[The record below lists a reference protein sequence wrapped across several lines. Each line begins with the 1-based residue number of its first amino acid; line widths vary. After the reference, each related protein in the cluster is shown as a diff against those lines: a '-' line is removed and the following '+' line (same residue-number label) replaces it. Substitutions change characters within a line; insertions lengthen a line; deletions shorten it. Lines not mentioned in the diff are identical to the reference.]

1 MQSEITVDV
10 TSGRAIPVA
19 VDRFNGAT
27 GAVELRWS
35 YPTPAKSGQTY
46 RIAVA
51 DEPDPTEFGFPGDFS
66 FDWALAACGPLPS
79 GTPAWVSAAVNWATC
94 LTFVTG
100 YPDGT
105 FRPDRNISRAQ
116 TARREGSQG
125 GSRCAWAWESSPT
138 AASETPT

>member
-1 MQSEITVDV
+1 MPD
-10 TSGRAIPVA
+10 
-19 VDRFNGAT
+19 
-27 GAVELRWS
+27 
-35 YPTPAKSGQTY
+35 PAKSGQTY

-51 DEPDPTEFGFPGDFS
+51 DEPDPSKFGFPGDFS
-66 FDWALAACGPLPS
+66 FGWALAACGPLPS
-79 GTPAWVSAAVNWATC
+79 DTPAWVSAAANWATC